1 MPKKEKK
8 KIGSNRTRCTI
19 FPIAVETVVM
29 SWNIAGCIKSF
40 AQGVVIVAPKVF
52 NTSVCAPVANVTI
65 WTVVVIIATT
75 KMVMAAIA
83 TDREH
88 LRAVGVLDATL
99 QRKNPH
105 IKLLLQHTWSA
116 GHIVTVEAVFMVRH
130 VTNSIMARA
139 VIIQPKATIRNTL
152 LVVSISV
159 QVSCVTNL
167 PSLAVFIGVASTK
180 VLRSSMSTDGMRPW
194 TVVVCGAA

>member
-1 MPKKEKK
+1 MSSNPPHPKQRLLDILNFAKERKRK

-40 AQGVVIVAPKVF
+40 ALGVVIVAPKVF

-88 LRAVGVLDATL
+88 LRAVGVLDAT
-99 QRKNPH
+99 
-105 IKLLLQHTWSA
+105 
-116 GHIVTVEAVFMVRH
+116 
-130 VTNSIMARA
+130 
-139 VIIQPKATIRNTL
+139 
-152 LVVSISV
+152 
-159 QVSCVTNL
+159 
-167 PSLAVFIGVASTK
+167 
-180 VLRSSMSTDGMRPW
+180 
-194 TVVVCGAA
+194 